1 MKKALILLLSITVMA
16 LSAAAQDIDTMLPI
30 RGFAIE
36 APSQRGVDLFVKFI
50 DEELAPAK
58 INLLILRVD
67 WNFEYKSHPELRD
80 EHPLTQA
87 DVDKLVAV
95 CQKHGIR
102 LVPQVN
108 LLGHQSWAKETHNL
122 LKAYPQF
129 DETPSIDVQNYS
141 HWPNE
146 YRLYCKSYCPLH
158 PDVHKVVFD
167 VVDEIC
173 DAFHADAFHAGMDEV
188 FYIGEDE
195 CPRCAGKDKSALFAC
210 EVNTIHDH
218 LAQKDRQLMI
228 WGDRLLDGRTT
239 GLGEWEASYNDT
251 WRAIDMIPD
260 DILICDWHYERA
272 DLSAV
277 YFAMKGLPVVSCGY
291 RDPAISVQQVKDM
304 IKFREQAPREMRGHL
319 QGYVHTIWSSAGRF
333 LRSYYG
339 GYGSDPSRGARP
351 DGSVESAKAVF
362 NYFKEISR

>member
-30 RGFAIE
+30 RGFAIA

-141 HWPNE
+141 H
-146 YRLYCKSYCPLH
+146 
-158 PDVHKVVFD
+158 
-167 VVDEIC
+167 
-173 DAFHADAFHAGMDEV
+173 
-188 FYIGEDE
+188 
-195 CPRCAGKDKSALFAC
+195 
-210 EVNTIHDH
+210 
-218 LAQKDRQLMI
+218 
-228 WGDRLLDGRTT
+228 
-239 GLGEWEASYNDT
+239 
-251 WRAIDMIPD
+251 
-260 DILICDWHYERA
+260 
-272 DLSAV
+272 
-277 YFAMKGLPVVSCGY
+277 
-291 RDPAISVQQVKDM
+291 
-304 IKFREQAPREMRGHL
+304 
-319 QGYVHTIWSSAGRF
+319 
-333 LRSYYG
+333 
-339 GYGSDPSRGARP
+339 
-351 DGSVESAKAVF
+351 
-362 NYFKEISR
+362 